1 MLCEGLPHGSDDKK
15 SACSVED
22 LGSIPALWGSTGE
35 GNGYCSSI
43 LAWRIPWTEDPSKF
57 QFTGWQRVRHNW
69 VTNTHTH
76 THTHTH
82 TCYVNYISIK
92 PFLKKE
98 NYLKTIVS
106 SENFYIFYLYVF
118 LFHLSHLVIATFEE
132 RFINELMINNR
143 KIYDFWMK

>member
-15 SACSVED
+15 SACSMED

-43 LAWRIPWTEDPSKF
+43 LAWRIPWTEEPSKL

-69 VTNTHTH
+69 MTN

-92 PFLKKE
+92 PFKKIIKLFE
-98 NYLKTIVS
+98 NYCQWWKFL
-106 SENFYIFYLYVF
+106 YLLPLSFF

-132 RFINELMINNR
+132 RFINELIINNR

>member
-1 MLCEGLPHGSDDKK
+1 MWWWLHTSDKILKIIKLYTSNMWIICYVRAYPMVQMIKK

-22 LGSIPALWGSTGE
+22 LGSIPALWGSTRE

-76 THTHTH
+76 THTYTYML
-82 TCYVNYISIK
+82 CELYINK
-92 PFLKKE
+92 ALLKKRKLFE
-98 NYLKTIVS
+98 NYCQQWKFL
-106 SENFYIFYLYVF
+106 YL
-118 LFHLSHLVIATFEE
+118 LPL
-132 RFINELMINNR
+132 RFFIPS
-143 KIYDFWMK
+143 